1 MRPTLY
7 TFSGAPRGWRVLLG
21 LAFKG
26 IDADIRILSVS
37 EKDHQKPDFL
47 AMNPRAKVPVLTSGD
62 IVLRDSI
69 AILAW
74 LDKAYPDKPLFGE
87 TPTQAATVW
96 QIAMEC
102 REYLREANRQL
113 LSRAFFTDAKV
124 PDEGS
129 ENDRTFQKEAAFVHA
144 ECRYLEDLL
153 SDDRTFLAG
162 EMPSAADALAFPEV
176 RLLQRA
182 VETRAELMTAA
193 GFGYP
198 PDLYPNVAAWKNRM
212 NAMPEVVATMPPHW
226 QTETPI
232 AKSA

>member
-1 MRPTLY
+1 MQPTVY

-26 IDADIRILSVS
+26 IDADVKMLSIS
-37 EKDHQKPDFL
+37 DQDHKKPEFVAL
-47 AMNPRAKVPVLTSGD
+47 NPRAKAPVLTSGN
-62 IVLRDSI
+62 IVIRDSI

-74 LDKAYPDKPLFGE
+74 LDRAYPARPLFGE
-87 TPTQAATVW
+87 TAEEAAGIW

-102 REYLREANRQL
+102 REYLRNGNQQL

-124 PDEGS
+124 PAKDTDEF
-129 ENDRTFQKEAAFVHA
+129 EKLQAEAALVHR

-153 SDDRTFLAG
+153 SDGRAFLAG
-162 EMPSAADALAFPEV
+162 DKPTAAEAIAFPEI

-182 VETRAELMTAA
+182 VETKHELLSAA
-193 GFGYP
+193 GFSYP
-198 PDLYPNVAAWKNRM
+198 PDLYPNVAAWKNRL
-212 NAMPEVVATMPPHW
+212 NQMPEVAATMPPHW
-226 QTETPI
+226 NEDTPL

>member
-21 LAFKG
+21 FAFKG

-37 EKDHQKPDFL
+37 ERDHLKPEFL
-47 AMNPRAKVPVLTSGD
+47 AMNPRAKVPVMTSGD
-62 IVLRDSI
+62 TLLRDSI

-74 LDKAYPDKPLFGE
+74 LDRAYPAKPLFGE
-87 TPTQAATVW
+87 TPEQAAIIW

-124 PDEGS
+124 PQAGS
-129 ENDRTFQKEAAFVHA
+129 EDDQTFQQESALVHA
-144 ECRYLEDLL
+144 ECHYLESLL
-153 SDDRTFLAG
+153 SDGRTFLAG
-162 EMPSAADALAFPEV
+162 EKPSAADALAYPEV

-182 VETRAELMTAA
+182 VETRTELMTAA

-198 PDLYPNVAAWKNRM
+198 PDHYPYVAAWKNRL
-212 NAMPEVVATMPPHW
+212 NALPEVAATMPPHW
-226 QTETPI
+226 REDTPI